1 MYLDLAIDR
10 YLSLGSSW
18 LTISDHI
25 FIQNIFLFCFYS
37 KWPNIPLWK
46 PIWLKILAQQTT
58 GKILKKSS
66 VWVQTSASSTT
77 SPNKLCQSK
86 STGWSGH
93 TVHQRFLKFH
103 QHKMTIENNFIINDK
118 IDTYPA
124 FHLIYLLQSLQMLTN
139 TQWQWVYT
147 VPLCSTLRI
156 KVSGM
161 FWAPPPKKKEEEKK
175 RKIKKQF
182 Y

>member
-1 MYLDLAIDR
+1 MYLAIER
-10 YLSLGSSW
+10 HLSLGSSW

-139 TQWQWVYT
+139 RFIVFFIRNKATPEFSHV
-147 VPLCSTLRI
+147 LI
-156 KVSGM
+156 KELGLFCV
-161 FWAPPPKKKEEEKK
+161 K
-175 RKIKKQF
+175 RKL
-182 Y
+182 